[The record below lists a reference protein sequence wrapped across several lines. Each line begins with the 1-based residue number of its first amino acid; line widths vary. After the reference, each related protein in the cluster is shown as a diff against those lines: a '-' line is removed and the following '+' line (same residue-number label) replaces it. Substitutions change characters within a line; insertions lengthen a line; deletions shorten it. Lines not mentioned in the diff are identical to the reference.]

1 MHGWSDARA
10 LAVDGPRENRAAVL
24 AQPGWDEW
32 LLDLLLDSSPGMA
45 AGASTPRTPTYE
57 SPRAGAGAL
66 GAATHAPAQA
76 APGAHA
82 AQDPSSR
89 GGSAHS
95 AAERGRDAGDLNVR
109 SGTGGAAP
117 GAPGQGIAEGLGP
130 RSRSGA
136 QAQDAEGLSN
146 RSRSRSGGHRRHLV
160 GPWGSPEAALVRA
173 LLCALYRQAL
183 AEAPLGWTCLER
195 AACHL
200 RSLGARGAVN
210 GWALL
215 HALLADV
222 VDDLLLRIA
231 GDAAAAA
238 AATDSWQLVGALSA
252 EPMRSNAVG
261 VSRINTHTS
270 RCFFVMAR

>member
-1 MHGWSDARA
+1 M
-10 LAVDGPRENRAAVL
+10 LAVDGPRENCAAVL

-45 AGASTPRTPTYE
+45 AGASTPRTPTCE
-57 SPRAGAGAL
+57 SPEAGAGAP
-66 GAATHAPAQA
+66 GAAAHEPAQA
-76 APGAHA
+76 AAGAHA

-89 GGSAHS
+89 SGSAHP
-95 AAERGRDAGDLNVR
+95 AGERGRDAGDL
-109 SGTGGAAP
+109 SAPGGSGGAAS
-117 GAPGQGIAEGLGP
+117 GAHGQGIAEGLGP

-146 RSRSRSGGHRRHLV
+146 RSRSRSGGHRKHLV
-160 GPWGSPEAALVRA
+160 GPWGNPEAALVRA
-173 LLCALYRQAL
+173 LLCALFRQAL

-261 VSRINTHTS
+261 VLRMSTPTS
-270 RCFFVMAR
+270 GSFFIMAR